1 MSITLRLM
9 KDYESILK
17 DIPDGVVEIILIDN
31 DISKWRVTMQ
41 CLETGPLKSHI
52 VCFDILFPVDYP
64 HTSPIVKFVNQI
76 YHPNI
81 DFKSGQLC
89 SEGKW
94 CAVYDVRILLLTVRS
109 LLSYPNIEEPVNIE
123 AAIMFSNDLDTFNEI
138 STLFIEIDA
147 SYDEVS
153 LLYVDEDDQRDILD
167 IIEETNNNNAIQ
179 KLSQQNNN
187 VNYGQCSGKPRQFG
201 SVENDNQIHKYAR
214 ENNAL
219 ALEKMLN
226 DKQCEINAINR
237 NGNTGLHIACNFG
250 YEACVSLLLNFGANT
265 SIINKHGRTAYDCAV
280 FNGQDSVRDLL
291 LNANQISGK
300 RHRENDDSEHDNAND
315 SPTKKSKNNNL

>member
-1 MSITLRLM
+1 MSITLRLT

-76 YHPNI
+76 YHPNV
-81 DFKSGQLC
+81 DFESGQLC

-123 AAIMFSNDLDTFNEI
+123 AAIMLSNDPDTFNKI

-153 LLYVDEDDQRDILD
+153 LLYVDKDDQREILD
-167 IIEETNNNNAIQ
+167 IIEKTNNDNAIQ
-179 KLSQQNNN
+179 QI
-187 VNYGQCSGKPRQFG
+187 G
-201 SVENDNQIHKYAR
+201 SVKNDNQIHKYAR
-214 ENNAL
+214 ENNAF

-226 DKQCEINAINR
+226 DKQCEINSING

-250 YEACVSLLLNFGANT
+250 YKAIVSLLLNFGANT

-280 FNGQDSVRDLL
+280 FNGQNSIRDLF
-291 LNANQISGK
+291 LNADQISGK
-300 RHRENDDSEHDNAND
+300 RHNENEDSEHDNAYD
-315 SPTKKSKNNNL
+315 SPTKKSKN